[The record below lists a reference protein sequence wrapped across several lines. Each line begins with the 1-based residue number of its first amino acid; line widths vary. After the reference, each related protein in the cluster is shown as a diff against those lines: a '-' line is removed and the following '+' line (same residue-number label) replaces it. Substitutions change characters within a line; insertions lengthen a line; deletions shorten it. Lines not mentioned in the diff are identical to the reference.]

1 MAGNDD
7 QSLAAGNKVCSLN
20 RSGRQRCILG
30 YWLMITHRR
39 PAGVAHERTTVVS
52 NDEEAARP
60 AGCLIDARSN
70 PGLNIY
76 TRELCGR
83 ALCTSICTP

>member
-1 MAGNDD
+1 MTISHWRLAKDAPSTEVAGSVVFLG
-7 QSLAAGNKVCSLN
+7 QV
-20 RSGRQRCILG
+20 GRR
-30 YWLMITHRR
+30 LMIRHRR

-70 PGLNIY
+70 PGLHIY
-76 TRELCGR
+76 TRELYGR
-83 ALCTSICTP
+83 AL